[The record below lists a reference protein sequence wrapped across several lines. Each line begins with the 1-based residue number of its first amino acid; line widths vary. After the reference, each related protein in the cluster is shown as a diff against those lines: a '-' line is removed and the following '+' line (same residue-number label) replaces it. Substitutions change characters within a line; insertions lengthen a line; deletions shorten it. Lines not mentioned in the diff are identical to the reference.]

1 MRVIIRIVNGSE
13 TEILI
18 DLAVIVGLAVVAPLA
33 LGGWRRWALAACLA
47 AVALA
52 LPRGLMAG
60 LVSSGSAAIAA
71 VVLLERASM
80 AGPVACWRRDDTVR
94 VLAGTWAFVA
104 TGSLVVSRLGLIP
117 FGIHEPIVQLTAVHY
132 LFAGVGAL
140 ALAGGMRSTGAVAIT
155 AAAPPVVAIGFVTG
169 WAAPQVGGAA
179 LMAAGVFAIAA
190 LELRAALTDR
200 RSPVARRV
208 LLMIS
213 GLTVWAPM
221 ILAVAWAAGQHWNVP
236 ALSVPDMV
244 RWHGL
249 PNALGFVIAGLAACR
264 VHDRRRELACT

>member
-1 MRVIIRIVNGSE
+1 MRVFIRIVNGSE
-13 TEILI
+13 TETLI
-18 DLAVIVGLAVVAPLA
+18 DLAVAVGLAVVAPLA
-33 LGGWRRWALAACLA
+33 LGGWRRWALAAGLA
-47 AVALA
+47 AVALT

-60 LVSSGSAAIAA
+60 LISSGSAAMAA
-71 VVLLERASM
+71 VVLLERLSA

-94 VLAGTWAFVA
+94 VLAATWAFVA
-104 TGSLVVSRLGLIP
+104 TGSLIMSCLGLTP

-140 ALAGGMRSTGAVAIT
+140 GLAGGMRSTGAVAIT
-155 AAAPPVVAIGFVTG
+155 ASAPPVVAIGFVTG
-169 WAAPQVGGAA
+169 WAAPQVGGAV
-179 LMAAGVFAIAA
+179 LMAAGVFPIAA
-190 LELRAALTDR
+190 LELRAALMDR

-208 LLMIS
+208 LLLMS
-213 GLTVWAPM
+213 GLAVWAPM
-221 ILAVAWAAGQHWNVP
+221 ALAVAWAAGQHWNVP

-264 VHDRRRELACT
+264 VHDRRTELACT